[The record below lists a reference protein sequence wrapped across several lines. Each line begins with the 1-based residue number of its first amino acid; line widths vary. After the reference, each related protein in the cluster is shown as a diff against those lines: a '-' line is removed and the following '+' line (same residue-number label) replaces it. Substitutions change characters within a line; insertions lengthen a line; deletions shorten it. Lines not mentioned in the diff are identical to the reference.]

1 MRKVLVIDSR
11 RYLHEDLRMQLI
23 VNGTEEQYRITAY
36 SPKDPETLKTY
47 MNGKL
52 FDLVL
57 IEHAELESRCDPSCF
72 GDMKLY
78 GYSVSRDAPVLFD
91 AKGIPFMGCAPKAE
105 DLLRIIGEIYDGK
118 TPEPADNPA
127 AAELSSAPPVPESP
141 PRPAPEASPLRGNMI
156 LQTQLKKA
164 EQPYQ
169 AMDTAGPPEEKT
181 RCIAV
186 WSAKGGVGKSTIAA
200 NLALYL
206 SMIPH
211 GRGLYKVCLVD
222 YNIESGDIRT
232 ILGIQGDHLSDMSLW
247 ADEIHLQLARGRR
260 PEDIT
265 FSQTRIAEYL
275 ETSDAKTGL
284 SVLLAPELHEKAQFI
299 ETKEIQ
305 VMLSNIIRFGGFDF
319 VICDTADNTSDGSF
333 CALEMADLVLMVCTQ
348 DITTANRNDS
358 VLRSLKHSGID
369 TSKFRT
375 VINAAASKRKSG
387 ISTAEVEEF
396 FKDYECVGRIRENAD
411 IQHAN
416 NYSRPLVYKPRHE
429 FRADMEKIVRYI
441 LEEPEKKT
449 EKKKKLFGR

>member
-1 MRKVLVIDSR
+1 MRKVLVIDHR

-23 VNGTEEQYRITAY
+23 VNGTEEQYRITAFN
-36 SPKDPETLKTY
+36 PPDAEALKSY

-52 FDLVL
+52 FDFVL
-57 IEHAELESRCDPSCF
+57 IEHAELEERCDPSCF

-78 GYSVSRDAPVLFD
+78 GFAVTKDPPVLFD
-91 AKGIPFMGCAPKAE
+91 ARSIPFMGYAPTAE
-105 DLLRIIGEIYDGK
+105 DLLRIIAEIYDGK
-118 TPEPADNPA
+118 TPEAADQQPAKEKASTPPA
-127 AAELSSAPPVPESP
+127 PKAAQKSVPEP
-141 PRPAPEASPLRGNMI
+141 PPLRGNMI
-156 LQTQLKKA
+156 LETQVRRA

-169 AMDTAGPPEEKT
+169 AADRTDSAAEKT

-232 ILGIQGDHLSDMSLW
+232 ILGIHGEHLSDMSLW
-247 ADEIHLQLARGRR
+247 AEEIHQQLARGRR

-275 ETSDAKTGL
+275 ETSDPKTGL

-299 ETKEIQ
+299 ETAEIQ

-333 CALEMADLVLMVCTQ
+333 CAIEMADLVLLVCTQ
-348 DITTANRNDS
+348 DVTTANRNDS
-358 VLRSLKHSGID
+358 TLRSLKRSGID
-369 TSKFRT
+369 TSKFRS
-375 VINAAASKRKSG
+375 VLNCAVSKRKPG

-396 FKDYECVGRIRENAD
+396 FRDYECIGQIRESAD
-411 IQHAN
+411 VMRAN
-416 NYSRPLVYKPRHE
+416 NYAKPLVYKPHHE

-441 LEEPEKKT
+441 LKDPEETP
-449 EKKKKLFGR
+449 KKKKGLFGR

>member
-52 FDLVL
+52 FDLIL

-72 GDMKLY
+72 GEMKLY

-127 AAELSSAPPVPESP
+127 AAEPSSAPPVPESP

-284 SVLLAPELHEKAQFI
+284 SVLLAPELHEKAQFAVLQI
-299 ETKEIQ
+299 LVSQEQSVFLPFPSAVKRYKRRIPVVRPAPATLPTLPGERCPYFAMHLATYGKH
-305 VMLSNIIRFGGFDF
+305 VLPSGFR
-319 VICDTADNTSDGSF
+319 T
-333 CALEMADLVLMVCTQ
+333 
-348 DITTANRNDS
+348 
-358 VLRSLKHSGID
+358 
-369 TSKFRT
+369 KFRRELVSDAVMFLVCRMHT
-375 VINAAASKRKSG
+375 KS
-387 ISTAEVEEF
+387 T
-396 FKDYECVGRIRENAD
+396 
-411 IQHAN
+411 
-416 NYSRPLVYKPRHE
+416 
-429 FRADMEKIVRYI
+429 
-441 LEEPEKKT
+441 
-449 EKKKKLFGR
+449 